1 MPWVYFVKYYDFAS
15 SVQSEKASVYLS
27 DFIKLTFLLV
37 LLKESFANILKVF
50 GMISFDE
57 ISSGRE
63 VCNFIKKRIQHKGFH
78 VDMAKFLRKP
88 ILNNICEQLLLNLS
102 FTRIMPLVS
111 LNHRY
116 SDVFRGFGKR
126 QWHGMG

>member
-15 SVQSEKASVYLS
+15 PVQSEKASVYLS

-37 LLKESFANILKVF
+37 LLKESFSNILKVF

>member
-78 VDMAKFLRKP
+78 VDMAKFLRTP
-88 ILNNICEQLLLNLS
+88 ILKNICEQLLLNLS